1 MQYRYVLE
9 NVLNGKISE
18 TIKKNLNIAVSKF
31 DESFINGPEAI
42 EYTEQAILQ
51 MPLEKEKRLKF
62 VADKEKI
69 INILNEISV

>member
-1 MQYRYVLE
+1 MQYRYILE

-18 TIKKNLNIAVSKF
+18 TIKKALNIAVSKF

-51 MPLEKEKRLKF
+51 MPLEK
-62 VADKEKI
+62 
-69 INILNEISV
+69 